1 MIQYFSK
8 YLIKTIKSQE
18 SHTWRAITIE
28 LIFNLSAG
36 ERRESGRYVKFIV
49 GERCPLTNVSQR
61 DRTGGQCS
69 FPIFIPPLL
78 TGIRVR
84 VRPGQLV
91 PRACSHP
98 LSSAT
103 RTIIKHVDSRSAV
116 NLVLFYSC
124 FNVA

>member
-1 MIQYFSK
+1 M
-8 YLIKTIKSQE
+8 IKSQD
-18 SHTWRAITIE
+18 SRAWRAITIE
-28 LIFNLSAG
+28 LIFNLSPG
-36 ERRESGRYVKFIV
+36 ERRESGRYAKFIV

-61 DRTGGQCS
+61 SRTSGQCS

-78 TGIRVR
+78 AGIRAP

-91 PRACSHP
+91 LRACSHP

-124 FNVA
+124 FSVA